1 MDFLNLEL
9 GIMHQYIAPQNLL
22 VDPETDKL
30 LLFDFDWGA
39 NGKDYLLDGRDD
51 VSSAVFTLYEIIT
64 NDTHF
69 TSIPYWDRN
78 INMVQNI
85 EWTCHRELD
94 SDVSRLRKFLNELV
108 ATRTDRPMER
118 YLNAP
123 KRLTWPGLPTPPDYS
138 VPYEMGWTKEGETIW
153 QTGARIRRTALEKGQ
168 YCCQWQ
174 RPPQSRL
181 LKKAKD
187 SMDAVADDW
196 KIAQSAWISHL
207 LDNRTY
213 RMNHIKAL
221 CKFYTT

>member
-30 LLFDFDWGA
+30 LLFDFDWAA

-51 VSSAVFTLYEIIT
+51 VSSVVFTLYEIIT

-94 SDVSRLRKFLNELV
+94 SDVSKFRKFLNELV

-138 VPYEMGWTKEGETIW
+138 VPYEMG
-153 QTGARIRRTALEKGQ
+153 
-168 YCCQWQ
+168 
-174 RPPQSRL
+174 
-181 LKKAKD
+181 
-187 SMDAVADDW
+187 
-196 KIAQSAWISHL
+196 
-207 LDNRTY
+207 
-213 RMNHIKAL
+213 
-221 CKFYTT
+221 